1 MDLTWCGCRPHWLLH
16 RTDVVSR
23 PPLPP
28 PLRLVLS
35 PSLFSSGFVC
45 LSPAPSSSQGTH
57 GASPQSSWPGTNGE
71 TWTADINI
79 ATNSLMWNAN
89 RRVLSV
95 PLAAG
100 QRLHVEVREQAGNVT
115 GALLLYNKCRDARKL
130 RDRLLQK
137 HSSLES
143 NNHEPQK
150 THRCLLIWCSPLF
163 QPAWVNQRERNTV
176 RKKLS
181 GKSAKPDDI

>member
-1 MDLTWCGCRPHWLLH
+1 MPAGFLDTSGGWQKWGNISAGWILWLENHLVFVAEYDMQRQASCEDGGLYGTHVHIHAHVEEKTQHKTPKEVGRNENVFKPHTRGHTRTPTETKTNTHTCFMDLTWCGCRPHWLLH

-71 TWTADINI
+71 TLTADI
-79 ATNSLMWNAN
+79 
-89 RRVLSV
+89 
-95 PLAAG
+95 
-100 QRLHVEVREQAGNVT
+100 
-115 GALLLYNKCRDARKL
+115 
-130 RDRLLQK
+130 
-137 HSSLES
+137 SSIIS
-143 NNHEPQK
+143 QQ
-150 THRCLLIWCSPLF
+150 I
-163 QPAWVNQRERNTV
+163 V
-176 RKKLS
+176 
-181 GKSAKPDDI
+181 